1 MSIRESQITQAK
13 PKRAAVATRF
23 RRTILYP
30 ESDGKPMADNTRQ
43 FEWIVL
49 IKKGLDDLFKDD
61 LNVFIAGDL
70 LWYPVKGHPRVNIAP
85 DVLVAFGRPKGH
97 RGSYKQW
104 EEGGVAPQVV
114 FEIWSPNNSLRERA
128 KKLLFYE
135 RYGVEE
141 YYTYDPETDIMLGWQ
156 RRGRKL
162 EVIPTMRDRVSPRL
176 QIRFHDTN
184 SSTNGTWKLFY
195 PNGRPF
201 ERFESV
207 CTQRDKAQQQAE
219 TERAA
224 REAAQQQAE
233 AAQQQAEA
241 AQQQAEVAQRQAE
254 LDRAAKEAAWAKLRA
269 LGIDPESL

>member
-1 MSIRESQITQAK
+1 MSTRESQITQAK
-13 PKRAAVATRF
+13 PKRTAVGPRF
-23 RRTILYP
+23 RRATLYP

-49 IKKGLDDLFKDD
+49 IKKGLDNLFKDD

-70 LWYPVKGHPRVNIAP
+70 LWYPVKGHPRVTSAP
-85 DVLVAFGRPKGH
+85 DVLVAFGRPKGQ
-97 RGSYKQW
+97 RASYKQW

-114 FEIWSPNNSLRERA
+114 FEIWSPSNSLNERE
-128 KKLLFYE
+128 KKRLFYE

-141 YYTYDPETDIMLGWQ
+141 YYTYDPDTDVLLGWQ

-162 EVIPTMRDRVSPRL
+162 EAIAELRDWVSPRL
-176 QIRFHDTN
+176 QIRFQY
-184 SSTNGTWKLFY
+184 TNGSPPAPTAWQLLY

-201 ERFESV
+201 VAFEIA
-207 CTQRDKAQQQAE
+207 CTQRDRAE
-219 TERAA
+219 QRAEFA
-224 REAAQQQAE
+224 EQRAE

-241 AQQQAEVAQRQAE
+241 AQQRAEAEQRQAE
-254 LDRAAKEAAWAKLRA
+254 LERAAKEAAWAKLRA